1 MGNVDKKA
9 SLYLAVPFA
18 KDVLPNLVTKATSSV
33 LHKFDRKISGE
44 GAIATSRTWIALFI
58 SNEDRDDYY

>member
-18 KDVLPNLVTKATSSV
+18 KYVLPNLITKATLSV
-33 LHKFDRKISGE
+33 LQKFDRKISGE